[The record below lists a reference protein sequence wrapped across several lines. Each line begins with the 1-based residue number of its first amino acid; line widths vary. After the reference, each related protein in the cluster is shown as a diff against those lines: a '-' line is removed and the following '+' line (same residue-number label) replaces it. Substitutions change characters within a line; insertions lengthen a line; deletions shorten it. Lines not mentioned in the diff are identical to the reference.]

1 ESVLGPVRETGPATP
16 TEGRVGA
23 SVAPEAARRIVQGK
37 EPFTFD
43 EPVPGGPPLVLR
55 VVTSPHAH
63 ARITSIDTT
72 AALALPG
79 VVAVFTHL

>member
-1 ESVLGPVRETGPATP
+1 ENDLGDLDRRMKGNLCRCTGYRPIREAIRESVLGPVRETGRATP

-43 EPVPGGPPLVLR
+43 EPVPGGAPLTL
-55 VVTSPHAH
+55 
-63 ARITSIDTT
+63 
-72 AALALPG
+72 
-79 VVAVFTHL
+79 